1 MKQRFERAYRNFL
14 LSVLLTVGTLTLTGC
29 STNGTI
35 QIEYP
40 EIQCESRDSGDTL
53 ETLIES
59 WVDNTACLMEYEKR
73 ESLINEYKNK
83 NKGKSL

>member
-1 MKQRFERAYRNFL
+1 M
-14 LSVLLTVGTLTLTGC
+14 
-29 STNGTI
+29 I

-73 ESLINEYKNK
+73 ESLMNEYKNK
-83 NKGKSL
+83 NKGESL